1 MSLKINQAKR
11 QKYKSTVSVHPPPQP
26 GTPWVSVL
34 GVHPSISKDR
44 DSQELPLPA
53 HGAAG
58 SRDWPWERAL
68 VASQAGSEKPSP
80 LSPQSHGDQKVP
92 GWPHSSHLF
101 WLFAFTAAPA
111 PLERLNSPG
120 QLGRTRLFSR
130 CSRTWHSSPSTSTP
144 FVALGRRKAAQ
155 GTQLSPSRL
164 WDMSGHKPSLAAD
177 AEPPCAP
184 GMLPPC
190 RDLMWPG
197 AQGHVPRRAL
207 CPSGSRWRGD
217 TTESKLGSLGKPPAC
232 IPWGRAEEFSLI
244 IIRIK
249 AKGAQLT
256 RAPCS

>member
-1 MSLKINQAKR
+1 M
-11 QKYKSTVSVHPPPQP
+11 
-26 GTPWVSVL
+26 SVL
-34 GVHPSISKDR
+34 GVHPSPRTGIPRSCH
-44 DSQELPLPA
+44 SLPMVQPA
-53 HGAAG
+53 PGTGHGRG
-58 SRDWPWERAL
+58 LWLKKQQREL

-92 GWPHSSHLF
+92 GWPHSPHLF

-130 CSRTWHSSPSTSTP
+130 CSRTWHSSPSTSAP

-164 WDMSGHKPSLAAD
+164 WDMSGHKPSPAAD
-177 AEPPCAP
+177 AEPPRAP

-197 AQGHVPRRAL
+197 APGHVPRRAL
-207 CPSGSRWRGD
+207 CPSGSSWRGD

-249 AKGAQLT
+249 AKGAQLAL
-256 RAPCS
+256 APCSQVPTMDPA